1 MKTRL
6 LSLMLPMVVC
16 SIAYANN
23 PELDFTEVTIA
34 NDVIYYKGV
43 LSPEGND
50 LAFELYENAKEKPTT
65 LVITSDGGDIMLG
78 IELGEWIYNNKMSVE
93 VNDYCLS
100 SCANYVFPSGKI
112 KYISN
117 RAIIGF
123 HGGATSKMFDM
134 SEIDD
139 MLFSL
144 PKKEREEEKRRLL
157 SDMQRY
163 LKTAKAKEKEYFQKI
178 KVNQTITTL
187 GQDEKYS
194 IYDTNRY
201 SGWTYVPDDYT
212 KLGVHNVIVKS
223 PPWKLVQTDNKG
235 FGKVFI
241 VKVE

>member
-6 LSLMLPMVVC
+6 LSLMLPMAVC

-23 PELDFTEVTIA
+23 PELDLTEVTIV

-65 LVITSDGGDIMLG
+65 LAITSDGGDIMLG

-117 RAIIGF
+117 R
-123 HGGATSKMFDM
+123 
-134 SEIDD
+134 D

-201 SGWTYVPDDYT
+201 SGWTYRLTFASLNSLFDSYTTVACLFSLATVPFSTLPYMLCR
-212 KLGVHNVIVKS
+212 KVNV
-223 PPWKLVQTDNKG
+223 T
-235 FGKVFI
+235 
-241 VKVE
+241 VEHIESSF